1 MRKETQKSLQVNSQS
16 WLNAIILHKHKHQ
29 GEGTAS
35 ETLSN
40 AGCQSSS
47 RHINSPH
54 LYLCCFYV
62 ILLMGILLI

>member
-29 GEGTAS
+29 GEVTAS
-35 ETLSN
+35 CRMQDVN
-40 AGCQSSS
+40 SSS

-54 LYLCCFYV
+54 LYLCCCYV
-62 ILLMGILLI
+62 ILLM